1 MLNKALIIAIALG
14 VVLSVFCKVLYDKV
28 GELKETNKSLQ
39 RALESNLE
47 ATKEKDKRNHD
58 ELERLQKKLTDL
70 SRLHDTCLDSPV
82 NDDLVSFLQHLQQD
96 SAGTISFTF
105 TK

>member
-14 VVLSVFCKVLYDKV
+14 IVLSVFCKVLYDKV

-39 RALESNLE
+39 KALESNLE
-47 ATKEKDKRNHD
+47 AAKEKDRRNKN
-58 ELERLQKKLTDL
+58 ELERLQKQITDL
-70 SRLHDTCLDSPV
+70 NRLNDACLASPV
-82 NDDLVSFLQHLQQD
+82 TDDLVVFLQQLQQD
-96 SAGTISFTF
+96 SAGTVSFTF

>member
-1 MLNKALIIAIALG
+1 MLHKALIITIALG
-14 VVLSVFCKVLYDKV
+14 IVLSVFCKVLYDKV
-28 GELKETNKSLQ
+28 GELEKANKTLQ

-47 ATKEKDKRNHD
+47 ATKEKDKRNND
-58 ELERLQKKLTDL
+58 ELQKLQKQLRELHKIDDACLT
-70 SRLHDTCLDSPV
+70 SPV
-82 NDDLVSFLQHLQQD
+82 DDGLVKFLQQLQQD

>member
-1 MLNKALIIAIALG
+1 MLHKALIITIALG
-14 VVLSVFCKVLYDKV
+14 IVLSVFCKVLYDKV
-28 GELKETNKSLQ
+28 GELEKANKTLQ

-47 ATKEKDKRNHD
+47 ATKEKDKRNND
-58 ELERLQKKLTDL
+58 ELQRLQKQLRELNKVNDA
-70 SRLHDTCLDSPV
+70 CLASPV
-82 NDDLVSFLQHLQQD
+82 DDDLVKFLQQLQQD

>member
-1 MLNKALIIAIALG
+1 MLNKALVITIALG
-14 VVLSVFCKVLYDKV
+14 IVLSVFCKVLYDQV
-28 GELKETNKSLQ
+28 GELKEANKTLQ

-47 ATKEKDKRNHD
+47 ATKEKDKRNNN
-58 ELERLQKKLTDL
+58 ELQKLQKQIEELYKVNDACLT
-70 SRLHDTCLDSPV
+70 SPV
-82 NDDLVSFLQHLQQD
+82 NDDLVKFLQQLQQD